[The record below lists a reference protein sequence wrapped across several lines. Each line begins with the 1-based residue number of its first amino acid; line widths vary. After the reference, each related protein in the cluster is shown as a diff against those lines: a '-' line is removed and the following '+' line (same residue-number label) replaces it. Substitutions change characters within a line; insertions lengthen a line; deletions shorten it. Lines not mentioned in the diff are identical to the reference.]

1 MVLATH
7 VAEMALLDISGSRG
21 PQVYGVQYPSGEE
34 CQWGKME
41 GGGEGSV
48 EVHVLMKMHTVYCCW
63 ERKQC
68 QL

>member
-34 CQWGKME
+34 CQGGRMGVHEWGSTLTE
-41 GGGEGSV
+41 SGGEG
-48 EVHVLMKMHTVYCCW
+48 
-63 ERKQC
+63 KQ
-68 QL
+68 